1 MLGFLIIYGA
11 LAAVTG
17 VAVANADSS
26 KEYDPWIDDNYPY
39 EHVRFFVS
47 SFLLVNWVPYNEE
60 PFF

>member
-39 EHVRFFVS
+39 
-47 SFLLVNWVPYNEE
+47 
-60 PFF
+60 